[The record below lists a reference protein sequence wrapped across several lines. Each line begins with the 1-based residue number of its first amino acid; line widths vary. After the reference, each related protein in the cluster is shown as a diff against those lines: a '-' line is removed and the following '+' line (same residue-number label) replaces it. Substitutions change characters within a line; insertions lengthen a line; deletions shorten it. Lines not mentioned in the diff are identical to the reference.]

1 MPERISSSCLPG
13 LRNLGETTR
22 TISKV
27 HRPVFNAESPSESS
41 PMHGAD
47 QRQLILSGFYWG
59 ALSAEEAHNILSCC
73 APGTFLIRDSA
84 HPAFLFALSLK
95 TELGA
100 TNIRISGGVQGY
112 RLDSHPL
119 VKPKLFTFPSCLALV
134 EFYSLAGQGK
144 HLLRHCGRKEVKSR
158 TEGNLQGWNDHDV
171 ECTRR
176 EQEVSTEGQDGDAS
190 HVDVLTEDS
199 TTGFRL
205 CFNRPFYHAAPSL
218 KHLCRIAINR
228 DATYPSSLPLPKS
241 LISFLEEYPFVL

>member
-22 TISKV
+22 TIRWLGVEASPHLVMYHDSKLAISAPTLSILNSKV

-100 TNIRISGGVQGY
+100 TNIRISG
-112 RLDSHPL
+112 
-119 VKPKLFTFPSCLALV
+119 
-134 EFYSLAGQGK
+134 GQGK